1 MENKIKSN
9 KLLTVLAVIVVL
21 VVAVTSISAV
31 VAYMI
36 RQSDDVKNTFVPG
49 DIDYN
54 VVENFDRENK
64 TSVKVQSTS
73 NIDTYV
79 RVRVVTYWQDSK
91 GNVVAR
97 NGPEI
102 KFNGANNGEWRYN
115 SDKWL
120 YDAANQTFYLKTTL
134 APHATTDDILNLT
147 GAFNGIKLESETVT
161 ESGTVEFTYHP
172 VVTFIV
178 EGVQA
183 NPTRAVTESW
193 KVTLDSNGNITGI
206 Q

>member
-1 MENKIKSN
+1 MGNKIKSN
-9 KLLTVLAVIVVL
+9 KLITILAVIVVL

-36 RQSDDVKNTFVPG
+36 KRSDAVKNTFVPAK
-49 DIDYN
+49 IDYN
-54 VVENFDRENK
+54 VVENFDGKNK

-73 NIDTYV
+73 NTDTYV

-97 NGPEI
+97 TSPEVG
-102 KFNGANNGEWRYN
+102 FGANNGGTWKYN
-115 SDKWL
+115 AEDWL
-120 YDAANQTFYLKTTL
+120 YDAANSTFYLKTTL
-134 APHATTDDILNLT
+134 APHATTDDILSLAGT
-147 GAFNGIKLESETVT
+147 FTGIKLESETGT

-178 EGVQA
+178 EGIQA
-183 NPTRAVTESW
+183 DPTRAVTQSW
-193 KVTLDSNGNITGI
+193 GVTLDSNGNITAV